1 MTNSKLYLTGLRC
14 TACLAVIAIA
24 QPILADAPATKQP
37 GKWAQDYTGRQAD
50 PNVRFGQLPNGVRYA
65 ILKNNRPEGAVSF
78 RMRIGS
84 GSLQEHDD
92 ELGLAHFIEHMAF
105 RGSTNV
111 ADGEVVKMLERQ
123 GLQFGADTNA
133 GTIFD
138 ETIYQFDFPH
148 ADASAVTTGLTL
160 FREIGGRLKL
170 DPAAIDAER
179 GVVLSEERLRD
190 NAGLHLLKAQ
200 FNFAY
205 AGQRLATRFPI
216 GTIES
221 LKAATPAKLRR
232 YYETNYRPDNATII
246 VVGAVD
252 VADVEA
258 KIKTMFGDWQAA
270 APAESVPLGTV
281 QPRGPATAIN
291 AEAGAPD
298 IMFINWERPLDTT
311 ADSDARER
319 ADVIRL
325 IGTTIF
331 NRRLQEAA
339 QQANAPFLGAALSV
353 SGVYKTATQTQLLV
367 QPRKDQVDAA
377 VKAII
382 GEQRQIV
389 SEGVRDDE
397 IASAK
402 AQLAAQLKAAA
413 AGAAT
418 RENKVIADG
427 MVTQVNEDDVITNP
441 AQDLALYQQIEGSV
455 TKVDVDASLKAI
467 FAGSGPLVM
476 RSTPEAQANAQT
488 ALDTALQ
495 TALTAPLPKAATLK
509 VEPWPYTSF
518 GPAGKIVARREIKDL
533 GITLV
538 TFANGTHLA
547 VKPTNFSKDNI
558 QVQVSFGHGRL
569 GIPAAQ
575 THAAWLLGDGN
586 AFLLGGTGKRTLTQI
601 QRETEGKVA
610 SVTFS
615 AADNHFN
622 LAGTTNKADFTTQLQ
637 LLAGYVSDPGF
648 RPDGVDRIKSA
659 VAGQLPL
666 FDSVPGAVFVRD
678 GAALLHNGDRRW
690 MQLPTANDVADTV
703 ATDIPAVLKAGL
715 TEPVDVS
722 IVGDVSVDEA
732 VRQVATTFGALHFAK
747 VPPHQLTA
755 SMALRFNTAAPV
767 ILPHKGRADQ
777 GILGEYWPTTDFY
790 QKPADSYAL
799 RVTSAVIQSR
809 LVDTVR
815 EKLGLTYSPQTQVES
830 STSLPGYGYLA
841 IINETKPDNIAQFQS
856 LIKATVSALAS
867 KPVTPDEFAR
877 AQKPLIDS
885 RQKVTQTN
893 GYWLGTLT
901 ELMHDPRHLLAVRN
915 YVSGIAAVTPN
926 DISRVA
932 QTYLVNTTPLSLE
945 VVPAA
950 K

>member
-1 MTNSKLYLTGLRC
+1 MTYSKLYLTGLRC
-14 TACLAVIAIA
+14 TACLAVIAAA
-24 QPILADAPATKQP
+24 QPILADAPAIKQS

-50 PNVRFGQLPNGVRYA
+50 PSVRFGQLSNGVRYA
-65 ILKNNRPEGAVSF
+65 ILKNSRPEGAVSF

-148 ADASAVTTGLTL
+148 ADASAITTGLTL
-160 FREIGGRLKL
+160 FREIGGGLKL

-179 GVVLSEERLRD
+179 GVVLSEERARD
-190 NAGLHLLKAQ
+190 NAGLHMLKAQ

-232 YYETNYRPDNATII
+232 YYETNYRPDNTTII

-258 KIKTMFGDWQAA
+258 KIKTMFGDWQSA
-270 APAESVPLGTV
+270 APAETVPLGTV
-281 QPRGPATAIN
+281 QPRGPAIAIN

-298 IMFINWERPLDTT
+298 IMFIDWQRPFDTS
-311 ADSDARER
+311 ADTDARER
-319 ADVIRL
+319 ADVVRL
-325 IGTTIF
+325 IGSSIF

-353 SGVYKTATQTQLLV
+353 NGVYKTATQTQIFV

-377 VKAII
+377 IKAII
-382 GEQRQIV
+382 GEQRQILND
-389 SEGVRDDE
+389 GVRDDE

-402 AQLAAQLKAAA
+402 VQLAAQFKAAA

-418 RENKVIADG
+418 RENKAIADG
-427 MVTQVNEDDVITNP
+427 MVTQVNEDDVITSP

-455 TKVDVDASLKAI
+455 TKRDVDASLKLVFSGA
-467 FAGSGPLVM
+467 GPLVM
-476 RSTPEAQANAQT
+476 RSTPDAQSNAQA
-488 ALDTALQ
+488 ALDATLK
-495 TALTAPLPKAATLK
+495 TALTAPLAKAAALK
-509 VEPWPYTSF
+509 VEPWPYTTF
-518 GPAGKIVARREIKDL
+518 GPATKITARREIKDL

-538 TFANGTHLA
+538 TFANGVHLA
-547 VKPTNFSKDNI
+547 IKSTNFSKDSI

-610 SVTFS
+610 SVSFA
-615 AADNHFN
+615 AADDHFN

-648 RPDGVDRIKSA
+648 RADGVDRIKSSI
-659 VAGQLPL
+659 AGQLPL
-666 FDSVPGAVFVRD
+666 LDSIPGAVFARD

-690 MQLPTANDVADTV
+690 MQLPTASDVAGTV
-703 ATDIPAVLKAGL
+703 AADIPAVLRAAL
-715 TEPVDVS
+715 AEPVNVS
-722 IVGDVSVDEA
+722 VVGDVSVEEA
-732 VRQVATTFGALHFAK
+732 VRQVAATFGALHFGKA
-747 VPPHQLTA
+747 PLHQSA
-755 SMALRFNTAAPV
+755 GEMALRVKSAAPV

-777 GILGEYWPTTDFY
+777 GILAEYWPTGDFY
-790 QKPADSYAL
+790 KSPADSYAL
-799 RVTSAVIQSR
+799 RVTSAVIESR
-809 LVDTVR
+809 LVDTAR
-815 EKLGLTYSPQTQVES
+815 EKLGLTYSPQAQVES

-841 IINETKPDNIAQFQS
+841 VINETKPSNIAQFQL
-856 LIKATVSALAS
+856 LIKATVNALAS

-885 RQKVTQTN
+885 RQKMTQTN
-893 GYWLGTLT
+893 GYWVGNLT
-901 ELMHDPRHLLAVRN
+901 ALMHDPRCISAVRN
-915 YVSGIAAVTPN
+915 YVSGVAAVKPS

-932 QTYLVNTTPLSLE
+932 QAYLVNSTPLTLE